1 MKQALLIIAAF
12 ALVAAAPG
20 TSAKPSDLRANITNP
35 YWPMKPGT
43 RWVYREGARK
53 KNVVTVLPGTK
64 RILGFETRA
73 VHDIVDENG
82 KLKEDTEDWYAQD
95 RKGNVWY
102 MGEATKE
109 YSGGQAARKG
119 RGAQA

>member
-1 MKQALLIIAAF
+1 M
-12 ALVAAAPG
+12 
-20 TSAKPSDLRANITNP
+20 
-35 YWPMKPGT
+35 
-43 RWVYREGARK
+43 YREGATK
-53 KNVVTVLPGTK
+53 KNVVTVLPGTT

-73 VHDIVDENG
+73 VHDVVYENG

-109 YSGGQAARKG
+109 YSGGRVARKA